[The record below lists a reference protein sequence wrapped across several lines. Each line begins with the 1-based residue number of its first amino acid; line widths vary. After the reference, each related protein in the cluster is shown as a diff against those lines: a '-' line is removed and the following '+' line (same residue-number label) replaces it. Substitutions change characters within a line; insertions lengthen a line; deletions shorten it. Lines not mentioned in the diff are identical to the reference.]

1 MAKRRDARTKAERSA
16 GSGRFKR
23 LRTAHKHGET
33 PAAKASGPTAKA
45 TATAQLRQTATPA
58 KNATPTMS
66 MGMAMKPGADM

>member
-45 TATAQLRQTATPA
+45 SATAQLRQSATP
-58 KNATPTMS
+58 KSNTPVLG